1 MVQQLLGEGYNSQDV
16 QNVNN
21 IHSYEHL
28 LLQEIGVKGISNSP
42 LREKR
47 DQKMSL
53 GFRVSIK
60 DTSTMVKLP

>member
-28 LLQEIGVKGISNSP
+28 LLQEIGVKGISNSS